1 MSDSLEGRGMVPKT
15 PFGTL
20 FRSLKFNPSMRSDER
35 PRYDP
40 YGEAWMAAY
49 GYLYD
54 AKITPMTNAYRQVG
68 TKYELANEKA
78 KDGYT
83 TFFIPLPAVTKG
95 DKAKT
100 KKPSKTKL
108 LFVRVDCPN
117 GQVVETMKARH
128 DAYFTKCVG
137 LGKPVEGVK
146 WVWISRCI
154 APGQHVL
161 FPLSPGASSQW
172 ANELPDDDSG
182 SYAAQAK
189 VELDGKYVVP
199 DETHTYQEN
208 QDFWAM
214 VFGGTK
220 EPDPVEIVVREAPTP
235 RMDLVPPSI
244 RDQAVVAFAKGMDK
258 VMGGYSNE
266 SRDEPARDTPSV
278 VAEFATAV
286 AVAAT
291 VAVVSGAVAAIV

>member
-1 MSDSLEGRGMVPKT
+1 MADSLEERGMVPKKS
-15 PFGTL
+15 FHTL
-20 FRSLKFNPSMRSDER
+20 FRPLEFNPSMKSKER
-35 PRYDP
+35 PKSDP
-40 YGEAWMAAY
+40 YADAWAAAY
-49 GYLYD
+49 GYLYN
-54 AKITPMTNAYRQVG
+54 AKIKPMTEAYRQVG
-68 TKYELANEKA
+68 SGYELANEKA

-83 TFFIPLPAVTKG
+83 ALFIPLPVPTDSG
-95 DKAKT
+95 LQAK
-100 KKPSKTKL
+100 KKHGAKL

-117 GQVVETMKARH
+117 GQVVETMKAKH

-172 ANELPDDDSG
+172 ANELPDADSG

-189 VELDGKYVVP
+189 VEMDGKYVVP

-214 VFGGTK
+214 VFGGSR
-220 EPDPVEIVVREAPTP
+220 EPDPVEIVVGEAPTP

-266 SRDEPARDTPSV
+266 SRDAPARDTPSV